1 VKKEK
6 LDDHGKLTLMFTE
19 PEGFDTDQY
28 PVRAKVT
35 VTARFNGIA
44 EPRRNPSSELLNGLS
59 QRSHCR

>member
-1 VKKEK
+1 
-6 LDDHGKLTLMFTE
+6 MFTE

-44 EPRRNPSSELLNGLS
+44 ESRQNPSSELLNGLS